1 MVRLLDLLAAER
13 VVAILRGSSAA
24 HACRAAEVIAGAG
37 VRLLEVSLTT
47 PDALAAIA
55 ELTASLPP
63 GCLVGAGTVLTA
75 ADAEAAAGAGAAFLV
90 TPAVTPSVRRG
101 VELGV
106 PVLAGAL
113 TPTEIWTAMDAGA
126 AAIKLFPASF
136 GGVAHLAALRQ
147 PLPGVPFVPVGG
159 VDRDAADAYLAAGAV
174 AVGVGSPLVGRAAED
189 GDLAGLAAR
198 AASFAAL
205 RVAP

>member
-63 GCLVGAGTVLTA
+63 GSSVPPLSPESWLEPSGSLGSSAK
-75 ADAEAAAGAGAAFLV
+75 AGAAPSPPKTTV
-90 TPAVTPSVRRG
+90 TARTPATASERRAGSVMVPSIR
-101 VELGV
+101 
-106 PVLAGAL
+106 
-113 TPTEIWTAMDAGA
+113 
-126 AAIKLFPASF
+126 
-136 GGVAHLAALRQ
+136 
-147 PLPGVPFVPVGG
+147 
-159 VDRDAADAYLAAGAV
+159 
-174 AVGVGSPLVGRAAED
+174 
-189 GDLAGLAAR
+189 
-198 AASFAAL
+198 
-205 RVAP
+205 